1 MVKNSRTA
9 TGSGGLLPLNLPL
22 PAAVIADSAGVPTM
36 VLTRGTLRPVVAVRD
51 RWRID
56 EEWWR
61 TEISRQYFALE
72 LEGGTRT
79 TVFHDRV
86 TGDWYTQQYTAP
98 VRLQAS

>member
-1 MVKNSRTA
+1 MVKNPRTPTG
-9 TGSGGLLPLNLPL
+9 TGSLLPLNLPL
-22 PAAVIADSAGVPTM
+22 PAAVIADDAGVPTM
-36 VLTRGTLRPVVAVRD
+36 VLMRGQMRRVVAISD

-61 TEISRQYFALE
+61 TEISRRYFALE
-72 LEGGTRT
+72 LEGGSRT

-86 TGDWYTQQYTAP
+86 TGNWYTQQYTAP